1 VQCLE
6 SILMVFE
13 IARLLVGVV
22 IAIFH
27 RPIATQMMR
36 QERATDSYFRRR
48 GISLPAPPS
57 DTTAQNLFF
66 FIGIFIC
73 LLEMGRIWVQL

>member
-1 VQCLE
+1 
-6 SILMVFE
+6 MVPE
-13 IARLLVGVV
+13 IARLLLGLL

-27 RPIATQMMR
+27 RPIAIRMMR
-36 QERATDSYFRRR
+36 QERATDIYFRRR
-48 GISLPAPPS
+48 GITLPEPPS

-73 LLEMGRIWVQL
+73 LIEMGRIWVQL